1 MNYYVGKAQV
11 RTSEFDHDLQVE
23 IDRFPGRATT
33 PLPPRPGPEVFQ
45 EVSFGRVQQALD
57 EQMGSRHKAGSREK
71 GIVVLVGNANLIVNS
86 LKLLKTEALE
96 LSMD

>member
-1 MNYYVGKAQV
+1 MSARPRWGQAN
-11 RTSEFDHDLQVE
+11 FDHDLQAE
-23 IDRFPGRATT
+23 IDRFPGRGATT
-33 PLPPRPGPEVFQ
+33 TPPPRPGPELFQ

-71 GIVVLVGNANLIVNS
+71 GIVVLMGNANLIVNS